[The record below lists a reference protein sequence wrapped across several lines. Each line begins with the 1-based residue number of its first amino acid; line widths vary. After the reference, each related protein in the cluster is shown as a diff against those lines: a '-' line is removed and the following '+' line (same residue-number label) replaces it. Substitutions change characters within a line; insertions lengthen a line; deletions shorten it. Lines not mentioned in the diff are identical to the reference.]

1 MRKAIAAVIL
11 ALMATICQAQK
22 FGIRSNMIGLATG
35 SLNVEVSTAIS
46 DKITLH
52 FPISFNPFTFD
63 ENKKIKHTAIQP
75 GIRLWQW
82 HSYSGLFYGIQ
93 AIAIVFNIG
102 IKEFRNYGSGVGG
115 SLSVGYSKMLT
126 KNLNIEAE
134 TGLGGGWIAY
144 DKYQRQL
151 CGEFEGSWRGYK
163 IGPTRVSISIMYIF

>member
-1 MRKAIAAVIL
+1 MRKAIAAVII
-11 ALMATICQAQK
+11 AFMATICQAQK
-22 FGIRSNMIGLATG
+22 FGIRSNLIGLATG
-35 SLNVEVSTAIS
+35 SLNIEVSKAIS

-52 FPISFNPFTFD
+52 FPISWNPFIFD
-63 ENKKIKHTAIQP
+63 NNKKINHTAIQP

-93 AIAIVFNIG
+93 AIGIVCNIG
-102 IKEFRNYGSGVGG
+102 IKEFRYYGSGVGG
-115 SLSVGYSKMLT
+115 SLSFGYSRMLT

-163 IGPTRVSISIMYIF
+163 ICPTRVSISIMYIF